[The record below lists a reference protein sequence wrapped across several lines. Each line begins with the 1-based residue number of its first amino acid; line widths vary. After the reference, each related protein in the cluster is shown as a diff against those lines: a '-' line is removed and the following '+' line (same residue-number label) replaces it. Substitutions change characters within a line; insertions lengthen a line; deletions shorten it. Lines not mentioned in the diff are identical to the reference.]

1 MAFITITSDYGNN
14 SPYSAAVKGAI
25 YTQLPSAQIVDISNM
40 VSPYNVLQAA
50 YLLKQVVWHYPLHS
64 VHLICIDTNYAA
76 NGQYIIAESDGQYF
90 IGADNGIFSLL
101 FDKTPATFYTIKEQ
115 FITPNDLFPEKNLFA
130 FLAIQLIN
138 GKAVT
143 DFAVE
148 GSIKNKKQALMPVI
162 EDTLIRG
169 NIVFVDGFDNAITNI
184 SKVAFEKKLAEK
196 SSFKIFF
203 SRKLSIDYIS
213 ANYNDVKAGN
223 ELALFNES
231 GFMEIAMNAGKAG
244 QLLGL
249 KIGASIN
256 IEFYD

>member
-40 VSPYNVLQAA
+40 VTPYNVLQAA

-64 VHLICIDTNYAA
+64 VHLICLDTNFAA
-76 NGQYIIAESDGQYF
+76 NAQYIIAESDGQYF

-101 FDKTPATFYTIKEQ
+101 FEKTPATFYLVKKE
-115 FITPNDLFPEKNLFA
+115 FINEDDLFPEKNLFT

-138 GKAVT
+138 GIPVT
-143 DFAVE
+143 NFADPGE
-148 GSIKNKKQALMPVI
+148 IRNIKQSLMPVI
-162 EDTLIRG
+162 EESLIRG

-184 SKVAFEKKLAEK
+184 SKSVFEDKLATK
-196 SSFKIFF
+196 ASFKIFF

-213 ANYNDVKAGN
+213 KNYNDAKEGS

-231 GFMEIAMNAGKAG
+231 GFLEIAMNAGNAG

-249 KIGASIN
+249 KTGASIN

>member
-40 VSPYNVLQAA
+40 VTPYNVLQAA

-64 VHLICIDTNYAA
+64 IHLICVDTNFAA

-101 FDKTPATFYTIKEQ
+101 FEKMPATFYVVKRE
-115 FITPNDLFPEKNLFA
+115 FIQEDDLFPEKNLFT

-138 GKAVT
+138 GTPVT
-143 DFAVE
+143 NFAE
-148 GSIKNKKQALMPVI
+148 IGDIRNIKQSLMPVM
-162 EDTLIRG
+162 EESLIRG

-184 SKVAFEKKLAEK
+184 SKTLFEEKRSTK

-213 ANYNDVKAGN
+213 KNYNDAKEGS

-231 GFMEIAMNAGKAG
+231 GFLEIAMNAGNAG

-249 KIGASIN
+249 KTGASIN

>member
-50 YLLKQVVWHYPLHS
+50 YLLKQVVWHYPLYS
-64 VHLICIDTNYAA
+64 VHLICIDTNYAS
-76 NGQYIIAESDGQYF
+76 NGRYIIAESDGQYF

-101 FDKTPATFYTIKEQ
+101 FENTPAKFFIVKEQ
-115 FITPNDLFPEKNLFA
+115 YITKDDLFPEKNLFT

-138 GKAVT
+138 GTAISELAIAGEIRNV
-143 DFAVE
+143 
-148 GSIKNKKQALMPVI
+148 KQSLMPVI
-162 EDTLIRG
+162 EESLIRG
-169 NIVFVDGFDNAITNI
+169 NIVFVDGYDNAITNI
-184 SKVAFEKKLAEK
+184 SKDIFEKKLAGK
-196 SSFKIFF
+196 NGFAVFF
-203 SRKLSIDYIS
+203 SRKLTINYIS
-213 ANYNDVKAGN
+213 KNYSDVKDGS
-223 ELALFNES
+223 EVALFNES
-231 GFMEIAMNAGKAG
+231 GYLEIAMNSGNAG

-249 KIGASIN
+249 KMGAPIN